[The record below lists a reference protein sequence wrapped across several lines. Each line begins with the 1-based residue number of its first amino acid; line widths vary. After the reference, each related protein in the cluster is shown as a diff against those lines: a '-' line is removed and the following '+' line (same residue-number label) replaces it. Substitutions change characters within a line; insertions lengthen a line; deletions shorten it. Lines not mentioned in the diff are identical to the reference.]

1 MSTPAPSFE
10 QAIEIT
16 AQWLRLWEEG
26 ELSDEVL
33 ADRVAELVASR
44 DGARGFFV
52 VSLAGDSPLMDRLP
66 EAMVMQLRAT
76 GNDVVD
82 LTVRNLAMST
92 AMAMHHQRAGDMAQ
106 QAGSKRVTSRCT
118 ELLRLLEPKSVKT
131 RLEQLLEAVEH
142 TRGEDV
148 AFLNRWGYDDEQ
160 KQAITASIEAIAET

>member
-66 EAMVMQLRAT
+66 EALVMQLRAA
-76 GNDVVD
+76 GEGVVD

-118 ELLRLLEPKSVKT
+118 ELLRLLEPQSVKT

-160 KQAITASIEAIAET
+160 QQAITASIEAIAET

>member
-33 ADRVAELVASR
+33 ADRFAELVASR

-66 EAMVMQLRAT
+66 
-76 GNDVVD
+76 
-82 LTVRNLAMST
+82 
-92 AMAMHHQRAGDMAQ
+92 
-106 QAGSKRVTSRCT
+106 
-118 ELLRLLEPKSVKT
+118 
-131 RLEQLLEAVEH
+131 
-142 TRGEDV
+142 
-148 AFLNRWGYDDEQ
+148 
-160 KQAITASIEAIAET
+160 